1 MSRKVRITAD
11 AALQI
16 IRGIFE
22 DNDVNVEITDES
34 APQEWQGKKI
44 GDALNVEYYTFKHR
58 PISPNDV
65 IAKILAAK
73 GETDKFAALK
83 QAYCLFSL
91 DNIERLY
98 TKDADVVVMETT
110 LQYYIQTDKI
120 KLLEYLI
127 EDCNIAVSGYR
138 IPIHLGE
145 EIRKA
150 VVFFGRPK
158 LTEMHLAAPFGEMAH
173 INIDVAILLHP
184 DVVSYSDYTV
194 KVSFTDDDGILHN
207 NVSVPLTSITFVNAM
222 TQDAVPYVSNRR
234 KVGSVNLSCATSF
247 VLVFEGYNNP
257 FINHITDKALSEN
270 PPRSNDNNQLYILT
284 IERAGKTYM
293 HNVVI
298 KDHQTTTNADTGNET
313 HTLSFVTRGLSNG
326 D

>member
-11 AALQI
+11 AMLQI
-16 IRGIFE
+16 IRGIFD

-44 GDALNVEYYTFKHR
+44 GDVLNVEYYTFKHR
-58 PISPNDV
+58 PISPNDFL
-65 IAKILAAK
+65 AKIFAEK
-73 GETDKFAALK
+73 GEVDKFAALK
-83 QAYCLFSL
+83 QSYCLFSL

-98 TKDADVVVMETT
+98 TKDADVAVLEAT
-110 LQYYIQTDKI
+110 LQYYVQTDKI

-127 EDCNIAVSGYR
+127 EDSNIAVSGYR
-138 IPIHLGE
+138 IPVQFGE
-145 EIRKA
+145 ETRKA

-158 LTEMHLAAPFGEMAH
+158 LAEMHTVSQFGETAH
-173 INIDVAILLHP
+173 LNVDVAILLHP
-184 DVVSYSDYTV
+184 DVTSYSDYNV
-194 KVSFTDDDGILHN
+194 KVSFTDHEGVSHS
-207 NVSVPLTSITFVNAM
+207 NVHVPLTSITFVDTM
-222 TQDAVPYVSNRR
+222 TQDAVPYINNRR
-234 KVGSVNLSCATSF
+234 KVGSINLSSATSF

-257 FINHITDKALSEN
+257 FINYITDKALNSKLQD
-270 PPRSNDNNQLYILT
+270 NDNNQLFILT
-284 IERAGKTYM
+284 IERAGKTYT
-293 HNVVI
+293 HEVVV